1 MEAVEELASF
11 ANAIAAGEIVV
22 VPLEQSY
29 AFACDAF
36 SQSAVARMHEIRG
49 AAIGTA
55 AQVLI
60 SSSDTLAGVAH
71 FVPDDM
77 AKLAKRFW
85 PGELTLQVAPNIF
98 LNWDLGDAGSLGE
111 FAVRVPKSDFA
122 LALVTK
128 TGPLAIASLAG
139 AGQPALREIASN
151 LAPEISHV
159 FDAGVLPAG
168 EASTVVRMRVIGSD
182 SGLEVL
188 RVGAITLAQL
198 REVLPEISEATL

>member
-1 MEAVEELASF
+1 MEDLAQLTSF
-11 ANAIAAGEIVV
+11 AAAITAGGIIV
-22 VPLEQSY
+22 VPLEHSY
-29 AFACDAF
+29 AYACDAF
-36 SQSAVARMHEIRG
+36 DQSAVARMHELRG
-49 AAIGTA
+49 AAVGTA

-60 SSSDTLAGVAH
+60 SSVDTLAGVAH

-77 AKLAKRFW
+77 KLLAKRFW

-98 LNWDLGDAGSLGE
+98 LTWDLGDAGALGE
-111 FAVRVPKSDFA
+111 FAVRVPKSDFI
-122 LALVTK
+122 LALLAK

>member
-1 MEAVEELASF
+1 VEDLAQLTSF
-11 ANAIAAGEIVV
+11 AAAITAGGIIV
-22 VPLEQSY
+22 VPLEHSY
-29 AFACDAF
+29 AYACDAF
-36 SQSAVARMHEIRG
+36 DQSAVARMHELRG
-49 AAIGTA
+49 AAVGTA

-60 SSSDTLAGVAH
+60 SSVDTLAGVAH

-77 AKLAKRFW
+77 KLLAKRFW

-98 LNWDLGDAGSLGE
+98 LTWDLGDAGALGE
-111 FAVRVPKSDFA
+111 FAVRVPKSDFILSL
-122 LALVTK
+122 LAK

>member
-22 VPLEQSY
+22 VPLEHSY

-36 SQSAVARMHEIRG
+36 NQNAVARMHEIRG

-98 LNWDLGDAGSLGE
+98 LNWDLGDAGSL
-111 FAVRVPKSDFA
+111 
-122 LALVTK
+122 VTK
-128 TGPLAIASLAG
+128 TGPLAIASIAG

-168 EASTVVRMRVIGSD
+168 EASTVIRMRVIGTD

-188 RVGAITLAQL
+188 RVGAITLEQL